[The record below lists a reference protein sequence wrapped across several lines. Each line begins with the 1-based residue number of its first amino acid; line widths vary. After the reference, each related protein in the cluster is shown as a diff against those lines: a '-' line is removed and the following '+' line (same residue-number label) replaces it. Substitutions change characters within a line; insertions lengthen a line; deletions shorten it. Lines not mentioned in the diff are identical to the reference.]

1 MILGLTMKTAI
12 YLRVSTK
19 QQDTSNQKKVL
30 EEVAQRA
37 GWEIVAVFED
47 EGISGA
53 KGRSDRPGLDNLLK
67 AVTRREID
75 KVLVWSV
82 DRLGRSL
89 KDLISTLD
97 EILNSG
103 AELYLHVQA
112 VDTSTAAGKAM
123 FQMLGIFAE
132 FERGIIQERVRAGLE
147 KARAKGVKLGRKR
160 IAPILAKQIVS
171 LSKAGLSQ
179 SKIAKRVGVSQ
190 PSVSNI
196 LRNQPVNDIPDYQLT
211 G

>member
-1 MILGLTMKTAI
+1 MKTAI

>member
-1 MILGLTMKTAI
+1 VILGLTMKTAI

>member
-1 MILGLTMKTAI
+1 MRTAI

-19 QQDTSNQKKVL
+19 HQDTDNQRKVL
-30 EEVAQRA
+30 EEVANRA
-37 GWEIVAVFED
+37 GWEVVEVFED

-53 KGRSDRPGLDNLLK
+53 KGRADRPGLDRLLK

-112 VDTSTAAGKAM
+112 VDTSTPAGKAM

-132 FERGIIQERVRAGLE
+132 FERGIIQERVRAGLS
-147 KARAKGVKLGRKR
+147 KARSKGVKLGRKR
-160 IAPILAKQIVS
+160 TAPIVAEQIRR
-171 LSKAGLSQ
+171 LSETGLSQ
-179 SKIAKRVGVSQ
+179 AKIAKKMGVSQ
-190 PSVSNI
+190 PTVSNI
-196 LRNQPVNDIPDYQLT
+196 LRNQSVNEIPVNSMQPV
-211 G
+211 